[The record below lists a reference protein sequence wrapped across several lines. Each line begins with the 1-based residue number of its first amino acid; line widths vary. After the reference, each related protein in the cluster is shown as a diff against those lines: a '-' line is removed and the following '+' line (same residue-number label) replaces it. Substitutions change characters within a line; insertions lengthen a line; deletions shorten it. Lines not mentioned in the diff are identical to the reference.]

1 MGGQQGSRGYLYQGI
16 VSIFNACAETGW
28 DKISVEYTT
37 PNDKVDIA
45 LISGTGEI
53 IRAIQVKSSVNLFSK
68 EDLKKWLADLI
79 DDVSAQE
86 YQLILIGNCQDTA
99 NIFRKSV
106 NKLSSNDS
114 LDSEATNSLGS
125 FQEKILEKKVNIQ
138 LLPFDEEHLLGI
150 VRDSLNRFISIQ
162 GYSIRFSALEQ
173 ICYALITLHMLLGT
187 KGDAI
192 SKTDYE
198 KRITEWLISSANGEM
213 KRNEKYSELEVNF
226 VCQDNDSFTNTGT
239 SIPFPEIR
247 TLQSYRDSFLSS
259 GALLIQRIQEIS
271 LPPFTHVRERAPCNP
286 EKMQKYLDKYDC
298 GKIEDFDFTS
308 FPQYVRSELP
318 DTQKRDAQSAIQK
331 YWNISVPDSFF
342 YVGDLSES
350 TLLTPITG
358 NTDYNGTELEKVKNL
373 MIHKLIW
380 KAQIIEDIDFLC
392 ETLENV
398 HLLRLCVVNSGNVA
412 DKNITVSLMAQ
423 NPAFRLFSFSNEVHG
438 DRKELLDVMA
448 DSLIEERIIE
458 KALNIEE
465 TSNIS
470 IEPEEHVSQIPFV
483 MPNLFGR
490 RREYNFEDLIL
501 EWEKYQAEVGSN
513 GMITYEFSALRPGE
527 AKWLSPYM
535 IIVPATNSFTIEYT
549 ILSESLGCKKHGALT
564 IHVKG
569 T

>member
-1 MGGQQGSRGYLYQGI
+1 MLIDICSLIKGVICHYERKMNMGGQQGSRGYLYHGI

-45 LISGTGEI
+45 LISDTGEI

-198 KRITEWLISSANGEM
+198 KRIA
-213 KRNEKYSELEVNF
+213 
-226 VCQDNDSFTNTGT
+226 
-239 SIPFPEIR
+239 
-247 TLQSYRDSFLSS
+247 
-259 GALLIQRIQEIS
+259 
-271 LPPFTHVRERAPCNP
+271 
-286 EKMQKYLDKYDC
+286 
-298 GKIEDFDFTS
+298 
-308 FPQYVRSELP
+308 
-318 DTQKRDAQSAIQK
+318 
-331 YWNISVPDSFF
+331 
-342 YVGDLSES
+342 
-350 TLLTPITG
+350 
-358 NTDYNGTELEKVKNL
+358 
-373 MIHKLIW
+373 
-380 KAQIIEDIDFLC
+380 
-392 ETLENV
+392 
-398 HLLRLCVVNSGNVA
+398 
-412 DKNITVSLMAQ
+412 
-423 NPAFRLFSFSNEVHG
+423 
-438 DRKELLDVMA
+438 
-448 DSLIEERIIE
+448 
-458 KALNIEE
+458 
-465 TSNIS
+465 
-470 IEPEEHVSQIPFV
+470 
-483 MPNLFGR
+483 
-490 RREYNFEDLIL
+490 
-501 EWEKYQAEVGSN
+501 
-513 GMITYEFSALRPGE
+513 
-527 AKWLSPYM
+527 
-535 IIVPATNSFTIEYT
+535 
-549 ILSESLGCKKHGALT
+549 
-564 IHVKG
+564 
-569 T
+569 